1 MGENMSI
8 EIPIDIVK
16 AEHGE
21 ATHRTK
27 GACPW
32 CAQRGLSLM

>member
-27 GACPW
+27 GAVPGAHKGDCP
-32 CAQRGLSLM
+32 

>member
-1 MGENMSI
+1 MGESMSI

-27 GACPW
+27 GAVPVV
-32 CAQRGLSLM
+32 RYGSH

>member
-1 MGENMSI
+1 MRENMSI

-27 GACPW
+27 GTVP
-32 CAQRGLSLM
+32 GVIYGSH

>member
-27 GACPW
+27 DTAVIK
-32 CAQRGLSLM
+32 SLVISH

>member
-27 GACPW
+27 GAVPGV
-32 CAQRGLSLM
+32 RYGSH